1 MAITLISRKT
11 ARAKIAELL
20 TAITTFVAVYDHQVK
35 DFGGRSPVAM
45 VYSNS
50 TQTDRPAYARQRH
63 GYIVELW
70 WKRTDDDT
78 TEDYIDDL
86 ANATRQK
93 LMDNDAIDGF
103 WEDLTFDGQGSEMDY
118 IILDGTLYRRERLTV
133 TCLVIC
139 E

>member
-11 ARAKIAELL
+11 ARAKIGTLL
-20 TAITTFVAVYDHQVK
+20 SAITTFVAVYDHQVK
-35 DFGGRSPVAM
+35 DFGGKSPVAM
-45 VYSNS
+45 VYSDG

-63 GYIVELW
+63 RYIVELW
-70 WKRTDDDT
+70 WKRSDDAA

-86 ANATRQK
+86 ANSVRQK
-93 LMDNDAIDGF
+93 LIDNDALDGF
-103 WEDLTFDGQGSEMDY
+103 WEDLTFDEAGSEMDY
-118 IILDGTLYRRERLTV
+118 IILDGVLYRRERLTV